1 MNIVAITG
9 MNISYLQENIPDE
22 VRGEVEMF
30 WCKNTKEA
38 DELLEGAEVLVT
50 SGRLHPSI
58 PERTPKLRWVQ
69 SLSSGVDK
77 LPLKDLAQRNIIL
90 TNARSIHAVQM
101 SEFALS
107 SMLDWVRNTNK
118 FRGMQRQKIWDSNIP
133 VAELHGKTIGI
144 IGTGAI
150 GQEIARKC
158 QVFDMKVIGFNRNGS
173 LPAHFDEVVSGREG
187 LHTLLQISDFVV
199 LVLPSTAKT
208 HHFITREHLQLMKRS
223 AFLINLARGH
233 IIQEEALIAALQEG
247 TIAGAALDVFD
258 QEPLP
263 DSSPFWTMEN
273 VLLTPHIA
281 GVSEHYLTR
290 VAPIFYHNLKQYL
303 AGKSL
308 MNLVDLQEGY

>member
-9 MNISYLQENIPDE
+9 MDISYLKENIPDE
-22 VRGEVEMF
+22 VRKEVELF

-38 DELLEGAEVLVT
+38 DEFLSEAEVLVT

-58 PERTPKLRWVQ
+58 PKKTPKLRWVQ
-69 SLSSGVDK
+69 SLSSGVDQ
-77 LPLKDLAQRNIIL
+77 LPLKELAQRNIIL

-107 SMLDWVRNTNK
+107 AMLDWVRNTNN
-118 FRGMQRQKIWDSNIP
+118 FHSMQRQKIWDSKIP

-144 IGTGAI
+144 IGAGAI
-150 GQEIARKC
+150 GEEIARKC
-158 QVFDMKVIGFNRNGS
+158 QVFDMKVVGFNRTGS
-173 LPAHFDEVVSGREG
+173 LPAHFDEVVTGQEG

-199 LVLPSTAKT
+199 LALPSTAKT

-223 AFLINLARGH
+223 AILINLARGS
-233 IIQEEALIAALQEG
+233 IIQEEALIEALQDG

-263 DSSPFWTMEN
+263 ESSPFWTMEN
-273 VLLTPHIA
+273 VMLTPHIA
-281 GVSEHYLTR
+281 GVSEHYLAR
-290 VAPIFYHNLKQYL
+290 VTPIFYHNLQQYL
-303 AGKSL
+303 AGKPL